1 MNQGVMN
8 LVIKAIDSATPTLRK
23 IGKGFGNLKNVSIT
37 AFKGI
42 AAASAI
48 VGAALIGFGVSA
60 VKAALDDERATLKL
74 NAALKAR
81 GILTDGL
88 KAAIDEQIVSMAALG
103 IEDDEVRAGIEMS
116 SRFFSKQAD
125 ILAVNAAA
133 ADIAA
138 VTGGDLAEI
147 ITTIGKGARGSTRG
161 LEALGITV
169 KKGANLQQILTATT
183 EKYGGIAAEIANST
197 SGRLASAQI
206 RFNEAIEEFGYR
218 LMPVFEEALKWA
230 TEEGLPAFEA
240 ALGVVGDAYF
250 SLYNENIK
258 PLIEALDELAMS
270 FGAAGGAIEIFATT
284 TSIAL
289 TPLKILLEAMRI
301 TVEAIAGALRFIRGA
316 PDPATVAAS
325 AGLPSAQY
333 YPSYPGAPTP
343 GGAAT
348 TPPLTVVIGTKPVDG
363 VVRDSMG
370 RILGT
375 TPGPR

>member
-1 MNQGVMN
+1 MNKGTMN
-8 LVIKAIDSATPTLRK
+8 LVIKAIDNATPTLRK
-23 IGKGFGNLKNVSIT
+23 IGKGFGGLKNVGVS

-48 VGAALIGFGVSA
+48 VAGALVAFGISA
-60 VKAALDDERATLKL
+60 VKAALEDERSTLRL

-81 GILTDGL
+81 GILTTGL
-88 KAAIDEQIVSMAALG
+88 KEAIDKQIESMAALG
-103 IEDDEVRAGIEMS
+103 IEDDQVRAGIEMS
-116 SRFFSKQAD
+116 SRFFSEQAD

-138 VTGGDLAEI
+138 VTGGDLSEI
-147 ITTIGKGARGSTRG
+147 ITAIGKGARGSTRG
-161 LEALGITV
+161 LMALGITV
-169 KKGANLQQILTATT
+169 KKGAGLQEILTATT

-197 SGRLASAQI
+197 SGKLASAQI

-218 LMPVFEEALKWA
+218 LMPIFEEALKWA
-230 TEEGLPAFEA
+230 TEEGLPAFES
-240 ALGVVGDAYF
+240 ALDALIPIIFDMY
-250 SLYNENIK
+250 ENQIK
-258 PLIEALDELAMS
+258 PLIKAVDDLGKS
-270 FGAAGGAIEIFATT
+270 FGVTGGLIEIFATT
-284 TSIAL
+284 TTIAM

>member
-1 MNQGVMN
+1 MNKGTMN
-8 LVIKAIDSATPTLRK
+8 LVIKAIDNATPTLRT
-23 IGKGFGNLKNVSIT
+23 IGKGFGNLKNTSIT

-42 AAASAI
+42 AAASAL
-48 VGAALIGFGVSA
+48 VATALIGFGVAA
-60 VKAALDDERATLKL
+60 VKAALDDERSTLKL

-88 KAAIDEQIVSMAALG
+88 KSAIDRQIESMAALG
-103 IEDDEVRAGIEMS
+103 IADDEVRAGIEVS
-116 SRFFSKQAD
+116 SRYFSKQAD

-161 LEALGITV
+161 LMALGITV
-169 KKGANLQQILTATT
+169 KKGAGLQEILTATT

-197 SGRLASAQI
+197 SGRLAAGQV
-206 RFNEAIEEFGYR
+206 RFNEAIEKFGYK
-218 LMPVFEEALKWA
+218 LMPIFQDALDWITNK
-230 TEEGLPAFEA
+230 GLPAFEA
-240 ALGVVGDAYF
+240 ALGALAPILLDAYEKQV
-250 SLYNENIK
+250 L
-258 PLIEALDELAMS
+258 PLIKSVDDLAKS
-270 FGAAGGAIEIFATT
+270 FGATGGAIEVFATT
-284 TSIAL
+284 TQIAL
-289 TPLKILLEAMRI
+289 FPLLKLMEAMKI
-301 TVEAIAGALRFIRGA
+301 VIDAIAAGIRFITGA
-316 PDPATVAAS
+316 PDPNNVLPTGAFTS
-325 AGLPSAQY
+325 YAGG
-333 YPSYPGAPTP
+333 PSYPGAPTSS
-343 GGAAT
+343 

>member
-103 IEDDEVRAGIEMS
+103 IEDDQVRAGIEMS

-138 VTGGDLAEI
+138 VTGGDLSEI
-147 ITTIGKGARGSTRG
+147 ITAIGKGARGSTRG

-169 KKGANLQQILTATT
+169 KKGAGLQQILTATT
-183 EKYGGIAAEIANST
+183 EKYGGIAKEIANST
-197 SGRLASAQI
+197 SGKLASAQI
-206 RFNEAIEEFGYR
+206 RFNEAIEEFGYK
-218 LMPVFEEALKWA
+218 LMPVFEEALNWA
-230 TEEGLPAFEA
+230 TEEGLPAFES
-240 ALGVVGDAYF
+240 ALDALIPIIFDMY
-250 SLYNENIK
+250 ENQIK
-258 PLIEALDELAMS
+258 PLIKSVDDLGKS
-270 FGAAGGAIEIFATT
+270 FGVTGGLIEIFATT
-284 TSIAL
+284 TTIAL

-301 TVEAIAGALRFIRGA
+301 TIDAIAAGIRFINGS
-316 PDPATVAAS
+316 PDPAIAAAT
-325 AGLPSAQY
+325 AGLPSATY
-333 YPSYPGAPTP
+333 YPTYPGAPMP
-343 GGAAT
+343 GGT
-348 TPPLTVVIGTKPVDG
+348 TPPLTVVIGAKPVDG

-375 TPGPR
+375 TAGPR